1 MIISKMKFSFVGD
14 LFFPKRCASCG
25 KLIEVGS
32 DCLFCTECAHSMV
45 KDSLVDERY
54 PFRRVVSAYVYI
66 DGAAHVV
73 RNMKHEYIPK
83 VVDFAANEVLNVIT
97 ANTDGRFDV
106 VTFVPRYGK
115 HVPYS
120 SSKEMAKRISK
131 SLGVPFGEKT
141 IIKTRNIKSQTSCR
155 SDKER
160 RRNVS
165 NAFSVGEDVRGK
177 RVLVID
183 DVQTTGS
190 TLREVGRVLAE
201 SGAEPF
207 GAVFARVRLA
217 HKSKKFVPVGKTA
230 ETISFKPDREIPFS
244 AFDRDIA
251 RLRRKRRQR
260 RFRIKTIEK
269 FKKKIR
275 RRF

>member
-32 DCLFCTECAHSMV
+32 DCLFCNECAHSMV

-66 DGAAHVV
+66 DGAANVV

-155 SDKER
+155 SDKE
-160 RRNVS
+160 
-165 NAFSVGEDVRGK
+165 D
-177 RVLVID
+177 
-183 DVQTTGS
+183 
-190 TLREVGRVLAE
+190 
-201 SGAEPF
+201 GAM
-207 GAVFARVRLA
+207 
-217 HKSKKFVPVGKTA
+217 
-230 ETISFKPDREIPFS
+230 S
-244 AFDRDIA
+244 AM
-251 RLRRKRRQR
+251 
-260 RFRIKTIEK
+260 RFR
-269 FKKKIR
+269 
-275 RRF
+275 

>member
-1 MIISKMKFSFVGD
+1 
-14 LFFPKRCASCG
+14 
-25 KLIEVGS
+25 
-32 DCLFCTECAHSMV
+32 MV

-66 DGAAHVV
+66 DGAANVV

-97 ANTDGRFDV
+97 ANTDGKFDV

-201 SGAEPF
+201 S
-207 GAVFARVRLA
+207 
-217 HKSKKFVPVGKTA
+217 

-269 FKKKIR
+269 FKEKIR
-275 RRF
+275 RRV